1 MNVLY
6 AAGRSSRELLLW
18 TVRETASAV
27 PDARQYG
34 GKRNNK
40 LETVEE
46 TMSLTGTNVKRFHV
60 ELTVEIS
67 DRCLE
72 RVNNGVPDPEDF
84 VRAELGWAAESFDG
98 MEIRKLKLL
107 EEKK

>member
-1 MNVLY
+1 M
-6 AAGRSSRELLLW
+6 
-18 TVRETASAV
+18 
-27 PDARQYG
+27 
-34 GKRNNK
+34 
-40 LETVEE
+40 EE

-67 DRCLE
+67 DRCME
-72 RVNNGVPDPEDF
+72 RTDNGVSDPEDF

-98 MEIRKLKLL
+98 MEIKKLKLL